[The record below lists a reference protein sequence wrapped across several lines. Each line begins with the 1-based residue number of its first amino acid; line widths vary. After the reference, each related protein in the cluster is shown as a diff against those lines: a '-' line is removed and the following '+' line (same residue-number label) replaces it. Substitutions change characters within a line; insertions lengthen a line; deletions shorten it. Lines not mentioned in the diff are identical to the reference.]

1 MNSPQELFIHPVKLL
16 EKFEDE
22 FEDEFDDFSTEDHF
36 DEEDRAEI
44 DRMTP

>member
-16 EKFEDE
+16 EK